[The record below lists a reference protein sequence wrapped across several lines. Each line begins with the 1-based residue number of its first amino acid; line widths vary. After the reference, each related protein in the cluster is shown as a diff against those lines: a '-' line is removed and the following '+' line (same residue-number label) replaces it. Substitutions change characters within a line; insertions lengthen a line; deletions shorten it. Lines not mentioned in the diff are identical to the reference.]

1 MAGNKRV
8 FISHVHEDNARVAP
22 LLAALDAWGV
32 DYWFD
37 TQQLGAGQHISER
50 VQQALAQRDIFMLIC
65 TPATNASLWTSL
77 ELQAFR
83 GLLERDRQSGRGE
96 RRTVVFLILDPGYV
110 RQPVGPHDIVVD
122 ASQSHPS
129 VWFKELRQALGV
141 KPPARGLSRRAVIA
155 AGATVTVALAA
166 SAFAGYRL
174 LSAQGNGNSAVTPK
188 VHMPTST
195 PVPEASR
202 LKWFYTTAYGP
213 AALAVANDTVY
224 LTGIDGAYA
233 LTAATGDLKWFRSNI
248 PGASKSIP
256 QIVGNVMY
264 YCQAG
269 DTNLLAVNTA
279 NGAVIWTAPI
289 GFDSGSTPLVDAG
302 AVYVNSA
309 DGFFYAF
316 NSADGSLRWKTQIG
330 GNAVLDISSPVGSAS
345 FIYAGSDNGR
355 VYALNKANGA
365 VAWKTATGGAVVS
378 SPAYANGVV
387 YVGSKDQS
395 IYALDAVTGAQ
406 RWEYKTAFDVEAS
419 PIVVNGVVYIGSG
432 DGNLY
437 ALNATTGALIWKA
450 PTGDLDADGN
460 VKGFGDLI
468 PGRPVFAAGALYFTS
483 GSIGGAS
490 VYAVNAADGKRLW
503 RYHTASSSLD
513 DYPAVANGML
523 YFGGGF
529 DDRSIYAFTLG

>member
-96 RRTVVFLILDPGYV
+96 QRTVLFLILDPGYV

-174 LSAQGNGNSAVTPK
+174 LSAQGNGNSVVTPK
-188 VHMPTST
+188 IHMPTST
-195 PVPEASR
+195 PQPEAHR
-202 LKWFYTTAYGP
+202 LKWFYTTKNGP

-224 LTGIDGAYA
+224 VTYIDGAYA

-248 PGASKSIP
+248 GGADKSIP
-256 QIVGNVMY
+256 QIAGTAMY
-264 YCQAG
+264 YCG
-269 DTNLLAVNTA
+269 ISTNLLAVNTA

-289 GFDSGSTPLVDAG
+289 GFDSSSTPLVDAG

-316 NSADGSLRWKTQIG
+316 NSVDGALRWKTQIG
-330 GNAVLDISSPVGSAS
+330 GNAVLDLSSPAGSAN
-345 FIYAGSDNGR
+345 FVYAGSDNGR
-355 VYALNKANGA
+355 MYALNKTSGA

-378 SPAYANGVV
+378 SPAYANGLV

-406 RWEYKTAFDVEAS
+406 RWEYKTAFDVVAS
-419 PIVVNGVVYIGSG
+419 PIVVNDVVYIGSG

-437 ALNATTGALIWKA
+437 ALNASTGALIWKA
-450 PTGDLDADGN
+450 GTGDLDAN
-460 VKGFGDLI
+460 SFSDLI
-468 PGRPVFAAGALYFTS
+468 SGRAVFAAGVLYFTAFS
-483 GSIGGAS
+483 PGGSS
-490 VYAVNAADGKRLW
+490 VYAINAADGKRLW
-503 RYHTASSSLD
+503 RYHTASLSLD
-513 DYPAVANGML
+513 DYPAVANGVL
-523 YFGGGF
+523 YF
-529 DDRSIYAFTLG
+529 DSREDRSMYAFALS